1 MRQQLCSDLDGVN
14 FNALFLK
21 VVEMELGGKFRQ
33 SDEEANALR
42 LRRERKHDS
51 D

>member
-1 MRQQLCSDLDGVN
+1 MWRQLCSDLDGVN
-14 FNALFLK
+14 FNALFPK
-21 VVEMELGGKFRQ
+21 VVEMGLGGKFRK

-42 LRRERKHDS
+42 LRRECERDS

>member
-1 MRQQLCSDLDGVN
+1 MWQQLCSDLDGVN

-21 VVEMELGGKFRQ
+21 VVEMELGEKLRQ
-33 SDEEANALR
+33 SDEEANALH
-42 LRRERKHDS
+42 LRRERKRHS